1 LRGKPEVPMILAR
14 RMRPAAPSTRPRF
27 ALRRRLPRGASAR
40 PPASSPVAAAAG
52 GIALGAL
59 LAYFADPRSG
69 RRRRRT
75 TRDRAL
81 SRLRRGERRAVGR
94 ARRAESHAVGIA
106 RRTFNPRRFRRPEPL
121 DDVSLAHKVESEL
134 SRRAGVPKG
143 QIVVNAEDGVVFL
156 RGVIERHEDVQS
168 LEDATRRIAGVR
180 GVENLLHPP
189 GTPAPA
195 SRPKLERRRSSRT
208 N

>member
-1 LRGKPEVPMILAR
+1 MILSR
-14 RMRPAAPSTRPRF
+14 RMRPAAPPTRPRL
-27 ALRRRLPRGASAR
+27 ALRRPSRRGTSARLPAST
-40 PPASSPVAAAAG
+40 PAAAAAG
-52 GIALGAL
+52 GVALGAL
-59 LAYFADPRSG
+59 LAFFADPRAG

-75 TRDRAL
+75 TRDRVLA
-81 SRLRRGERRAVGR
+81 RVRRGERRAVGR
-94 ARRAESHAVGIA
+94 ARRAESHAVGIV
-106 RRTFNPRRFRRPEPL
+106 RRTFNPRRFRRREPL

-143 QIVVNAEDGVVFL
+143 EIVVNAEDGVVFL
-156 RGVIERHEDVQS
+156 RGVIERQEDVQS

-195 SRPKLERRRSSRT
+195 SRPKLERQRSDH
-208 N
+208 